1 MFGGLNRLLA
11 TALVAGAALTAV
23 LAGPSAALACN
34 GSTSAENV
42 YSPCLPSGGGNN
54 GGHST
59 HSTGPSSGPT
69 TTTHPY
75 SSQTTKALN
84 KAGKDK
90 KDLKRVLKTYS
101 IRRRLQVSHAGSAA
115 APSAVGSAFDLGSG
129 PTALLVVLAG
139 TAVLLLVG
147 SGVRGWRRTHRA

>member
-11 TALVAGAALTAV
+11 TALVAGAALAAV
-23 LAGPSAALACN
+23 LVGPSAALACN

-42 YSPCLPSGGGNN
+42 YSPCLPSGGGGN
-54 GGHST
+54 GSGHST
-59 HSTGPSSGPT
+59 TGPSSGPT
-69 TTTHPY
+69 TTPHL
-75 SSQTTKALN
+75 SSQTTKALSN
-84 KAGKDK
+84 AGKDK

-101 IRRRLQVSHAGSAA
+101 IRRRLQVSHASSGA

-129 PTALLVVLAG
+129 PTALLVVLVG

>member
-11 TALVAGAALTAV
+11 TALVAGAVLTAV
-23 LAGPSAALACN
+23 LAGASTALACN
-34 GSTSAENV
+34 GGTSAVNV
-42 YSPCLPSGGGNN
+42 YKECVPSGGGNN

-59 HSTGPSSGPT
+59 STGPSSGPSST
-69 TTTHPY
+69 TPHL
-75 SSQTTKALN
+75 SSQTTRALN

-90 KDLKRVLKTYS
+90 KDLKAVLKTYS
-101 IRRRLQVSHAGSAA
+101 IRRRLQVSHAGSVA

-129 PTALLVVLAG
+129 PTALLVVLVG